1 MYFCVCWGVAYLK
14 GFNMP
19 QAGSKQNSSQL
30 KQVLKFITLDRPHS
44 SRNCQA
50 EDSMP
55 IQRIYAHAGFEMCLH
70 LATNFW
76 LNEANSG
83 EKGVYAHVSER
94 VMEVQGRER
103 EKERQREGES
113 AL

>member
-1 MYFCVCWGVAYLK
+1 
-14 GFNMP
+14 MP

-30 KQVLKFITLDRPHS
+30 KQVLKFITLDRPHT
-44 SRNCQA
+44 SRNSPA

-55 IQRIYAHAGFEMCLH
+55 TQLRVTTPMLAGFEMCLH

-83 EKGVYAHVSER
+83 AKRGLRTCE
-94 VMEVQGRER
+94 
-103 EKERQREGES
+103 
-113 AL
+113 